1 MIHNPLKSRLNR
13 GEMILL
19 DGALGTELERR
30 GVPTP
35 LPLWSAQALLDAPDT
50 VRAIHEDYVRAG
62 ADVITANTFRTTPR
76 ALAKAGR
83 AGEVDRLVERAIAL
97 AREAAA
103 RVRGQRDVLVAGALA
118 PLEDC
123 YRADLAPEPALA
135 EREHAEQAVRL
146 ARQGVDLIL
155 IETMN
160 SIAEARAALRGA
172 KPAGVPV
179 LVSFICRKNGRE
191 IWNGESLADAVR
203 AVEPFKPDAIL
214 VNCVSPGSVADCLGE
229 MSRETRLPL
238 GCYPNAGEPN
248 MAEGTWRFDP
258 EWTPERF
265 AETAAGWV
273 ARGAQIVGGCC
284 GIGPDHIR
292 ALRMALPPVLVE

>member
-13 GEMILL
+13 GELIVL
-19 DGALGTELERR
+19 DGAMGTELTRR

-50 VRAIHEDYVRAG
+50 IRAIHEEYVAAG
-62 ADVITANTFRTTPR
+62 ADIITANTFRATPR
-76 ALAKAGR
+76 TLAKAGR
-83 AGEVDRLVERAIAL
+83 AGEAERLVELAVGL
-97 AREAAA
+97 AREAA
-103 RVRGQRDVLVAGALA
+103 VRTRGARDVLVAGALA

-123 YRADLAPEPALA
+123 YRPDLAPEPPVA

-160 SIAEARAALRGA
+160 NTAEAKAALRGA
-172 KPAGVPV
+172 KAAGVPV
-179 LVSFICRKNGRE
+179 LVSFICKSARE
-191 IWNGESLADAVR
+191 IVNGELLADAVA

-214 VNCVSPGSVADCLGE
+214 VNCVAPGTVADCLGE
-229 MSRETRLPL
+229 MSRATRLPL

-265 AETAAGWV
+265 AEAAAGWV

-284 GIGPDHIR
+284 GVGPDHIR
-292 ALRMALPPVLVE
+292 ALRLALPPVLVE

>member
-13 GEMILL
+13 GELIVL
-19 DGALGTELERR
+19 DGAMGTELTRR

-50 VRAIHEDYVRAG
+50 IRAIHEEYVAAG
-62 ADVITANTFRTTPR
+62 ADIITANTFRATPR
-76 ALAKAGR
+76 TLAKAGR
-83 AGEVDRLVERAIAL
+83 AGEAERLVELAVGL
-97 AREAAA
+97 AREAA
-103 RVRGQRDVLVAGALA
+103 VRTRGARDVLVAGALA

-123 YRADLAPEPALA
+123 YRPDLAPEPPVA

-160 SIAEARAALRGA
+160 NTAEAKAALRGA
-172 KPAGVPV
+172 KAAGVPV
-179 LVSFICRKNGRE
+179 LVSFICKSARE
-191 IWNGESLADAVR
+191 IVSGELLADAVA

-214 VNCVSPGSVADCLGE
+214 VNCVAPGTVADCLGE
-229 MSRETRLPL
+229 MSRATRLPL

-258 EWTPERF
+258 QWTPERF
-265 AETAAGWV
+265 AEAAAGWV

-284 GIGPDHIR
+284 GVGPDHIR
-292 ALRMALPPVLVE
+292 ALRLALPPVLVE

>member
-13 GEMILL
+13 GELILL
-19 DGALGTELERR
+19 DGALGTELARR
-30 GVPTP
+30 GIPTP

-62 ADVITANTFRTTPR
+62 ADVITADTFRTTPR

-83 AGEVDRLVERAIAL
+83 AGEVERMVERAVAL
-97 AREAAA
+97 AREAAT
-103 RVRGQRDVLVAGALA
+103 RVRGARDVLVAGALA

-123 YRADLAPEPALA
+123 YRPDLAPSPEAA

-160 SIAEARAALRGA
+160 SIPEAKAALRGA
-172 KPAGVPV
+172 KASGVPV
-179 LVSFICRKNGRE
+179 LVSFICKSARE
-191 IWNGESLADAVR
+191 IWNGELLSDAIR

-214 VNCVSPGSVADCLGE
+214 VNCVPPETVPDSLGE
-229 MSRETRLPL
+229 MSRATRLPL
-238 GCYPNAGEPN
+238 GCYPNAGAPN
-248 MAEGTWRFDP
+248 MAEGTWRFDAA
-258 EWTPERF
+258 WTPERF
-265 AETAAGWV
+265 AEAAAGWV

-284 GIGPDHIR
+284 GTGPDHIR
-292 ALRMALPPVLVE
+292 ALRLALPPVLVE

>member
-1 MIHNPLKSRLNR
+1 MIHDPMKSRLNR

-19 DGALGTELERR
+19 DGAMGTELTRR
-30 GVPTP
+30 GIPTP

-76 ALAKAGR
+76 ALAKVGR
-83 AGEVDRLVERAIAL
+83 AGETERLVERAVAL
-97 AREAAA
+97 AREASG
-103 RVRGQRDVLVAGALA
+103 RVRGQREVLVAGALA

-123 YRADLAPEPALA
+123 YRADLAPDPEQA

-146 ARQGVDLIL
+146 ARLGVDLIL

-160 SIAEARAALRGA
+160 TIAEARAALRGA
-172 KPAGVPV
+172 KAAGVPV
-179 LVSFICRKNGRE
+179 LVSFICKNARE
-191 IWNGESLADAVR
+191 IWSGEPLGDAVR

-214 VNCVSPGSVADCLGE
+214 VNCVSPSETGECLGE
-229 MSRETRLPL
+229 MSRATRLPL

-248 MAEGTWRFDP
+248 MAEGTWIFDP
-258 EWTPERF
+258 AWTPERF
-265 AETAAGWV
+265 AEAAAGWV

-292 ALRMALPPVLVE
+292 ALRLSLPPVLVE

>member
-1 MIHNPLKSRLNR
+1 MIHDPLKSRLNR
-13 GEMILL
+13 GEMIVL
-19 DGALGTELERR
+19 DGAMGTELTRR
-30 GVPTP
+30 GIPTP

-62 ADVITANTFRTTPR
+62 ADIITADTFRTTPR

-83 AGEVDRLVERAIAL
+83 AGEVARLVERAVSL
-97 AREAAA
+97 AREAAG
-103 RVRGQRDVLVAGALA
+103 RVRGAREVLVAGALA

-123 YRADLAPEPALA
+123 YRPDLAPGAEQA

-160 SIAEARAALRGA
+160 TIAEARAALRGA

-179 LVSFICRKNGRE
+179 LVSFICKSERE

-214 VNCVSPGSVADCLGE
+214 VNCVSPGVVADCLGE
-229 MSRETRLPL
+229 MSRATRFPL

-248 MAEGTWRFDP
+248 MAEGTWNFDP
-258 EWTPERF
+258 QWTPERF
-265 AETAAGWV
+265 AGAAAGWV

-292 ALRMALPPVLVE
+292 ALRLALPPVLVE

>member
-13 GEMILL
+13 GELIVL
-19 DGALGTELERR
+19 DGAMGTELTRR

-50 VRAIHEDYVRAG
+50 IRAIHEEYVAAG
-62 ADVITANTFRTTPR
+62 ADIITANTFRATPR
-76 ALAKAGR
+76 TLAKAGR
-83 AGEVDRLVERAIAL
+83 AGEAERLVELAVGL
-97 AREAAA
+97 AREAA
-103 RVRGQRDVLVAGALA
+103 VRTRGARDVLVAGALA

-123 YRADLAPEPALA
+123 YRPDLAPEPPVA

-160 SIAEARAALRGA
+160 NTAEAKAALRGA
-172 KPAGVPV
+172 KAAGVPV
-179 LVSFICRKNGRE
+179 LVSFICKSARE
-191 IWNGESLADAVR
+191 ILNGELLADAVA

-214 VNCVSPGSVADCLGE
+214 VNCVAPGTVADCLGE
-229 MSRETRLPL
+229 MSRATRLPL

-265 AETAAGWV
+265 AEAAAGWV

-284 GIGPDHIR
+284 GVGPDHIR
-292 ALRMALPPVLVE
+292 ALRLALPPVLVE

>member
-13 GEMILL
+13 GELIVL
-19 DGALGTELERR
+19 DGAMGTELERR

-50 VRAIHEDYVRAG
+50 IRAIHEDYVRAG
-62 ADVITANTFRTTPR
+62 ADIITANTFRTTPR
-76 ALAKAGR
+76 TLAKTGR
-83 AGEVDRLVERAIAL
+83 AGEAERLVERAVSL
-97 AREAAA
+97 AREAAGY
-103 RVRGQRDVLVAGALA
+103 VRGAREVLVAGALA

-123 YRADLAPEPALA
+123 YRPDLSPETPVA

-160 SIAEARAALRGA
+160 STAEAKAALRGA
-172 KPAGVPV
+172 KAAGVPV
-179 LVSFICRKNGRE
+179 LVSFICRSARE
-191 IWNGESLADAVR
+191 IWNGELLADAVR

-214 VNCVSPGSVADCLGE
+214 VNCVSPGAVADCLGE
-229 MSRETRLPL
+229 MSRVTRLPL
-238 GCYPNAGEPN
+238 GCYPNAGGPN
-248 MAEGTWRFDP
+248 MAEGTWNFDP

-265 AETAAGWV
+265 AEAAAGWV

-292 ALRMALPPVLVE
+292 ALRLALPPVLVE

>member
-13 GEMILL
+13 GELILL
-19 DGALGTELERR
+19 DGAMGTEIERR

-62 ADVITANTFRTTPR
+62 ADIITANTFRTTPR
-76 ALAKAGR
+76 TLAKAGR
-83 AGEVDRLVERAIAL
+83 AAEAERLTERAVGL
-97 AREAAA
+97 AREAAGY
-103 RVRGQRDVLVAGALA
+103 VRGAREVLVAGALA

-123 YRADLAPEPALA
+123 YRADLAPEPHVA

-160 SIAEARAALRGA
+160 STAEAKAALRGA
-172 KPAGVPV
+172 KAAGIPV
-179 LVSFICRKNGRE
+179 LVSFLCKSPRE
-191 IWNGESLADAVR
+191 IWNGELLADAVL
-203 AVEPFKPDAIL
+203 AAEAFKPDAIL
-214 VNCVSPGSVADCLGE
+214 VNCVSPGVVADCLGE
-229 MSRETRLPL
+229 MSRVTRLPV

-248 MAEGTWRFDP
+248 MGEGTWSFDP
-258 EWTPERF
+258 AWTPERF
-265 AETAAGWV
+265 AEAAAGWV

-284 GIGPDHIR
+284 GVGPDHIR
-292 ALRMALPPVLVE
+292 ALRLALPPVLVE

>member
-13 GEMILL
+13 GELIVL
-19 DGALGTELERR
+19 DGAMGTELTRR

-50 VRAIHEDYVRAG
+50 IRAIHEEYVAAG
-62 ADVITANTFRTTPR
+62 ADIITANTFRATPR
-76 ALAKAGR
+76 TLAKAGR
-83 AGEVDRLVERAIAL
+83 AGVAERLVELAVGL
-97 AREAAA
+97 AREAA
-103 RVRGQRDVLVAGALA
+103 VRTRGARDVLVAGALA

-123 YRADLAPEPALA
+123 YRPDLAPEPPVA

-160 SIAEARAALRGA
+160 NTAEAKAALRGA
-172 KPAGVPV
+172 KAAGVPV
-179 LVSFICRKNGRE
+179 LVSFICKSARE
-191 IWNGESLADAVR
+191 IVSGELLADAVA

-214 VNCVSPGSVADCLGE
+214 VNCVAPGTVADCLGE
-229 MSRETRLPL
+229 MSRATRLPL

-265 AETAAGWV
+265 AEAAAGWV

-284 GIGPDHIR
+284 GVGPDHIR
-292 ALRMALPPVLVE
+292 ALRLALPPVLVE

>member
-13 GEMILL
+13 GEMIVL

-30 GVPTP
+30 GVSVP

-62 ADVITANTFRTTPR
+62 ADILTANTFRVTPR
-76 ALAKAGR
+76 ALAKTGR
-83 AGEVDRLVERAIAL
+83 AGEAERILQSAVAL
-97 AREAAA
+97 AREAAESA
-103 RVRGQRDVLVAGALA
+103 RGAREVLVAGAMA

-123 YRADLAPEPALA
+123 YRPDLAPDSKSA

-146 ARQGVDLIL
+146 ARLGVDLIL

-160 SIAEARAALRGA
+160 STAEAKAALRGA
-172 KPAGVPV
+172 KPAGIPV
-179 LVSFICRKNGRE
+179 LVSFICKNGKE
-191 IWNGESLADAVR
+191 LWNGELLADAVL

-214 VNCVSPGSVADCLGE
+214 VNCVGADAIGECLGE
-229 MSRETRLPL
+229 MARVTRLPL
-238 GCYPNAGEPN
+238 GCYPNAGEPD
-248 MAEGTWRFDP
+248 MARGTWRFDDA
-258 EWTPERF
+258 WTPERF
-265 AETAAGWV
+265 AEAASGWV

-284 GIGPDHIR
+284 GTGPDHIR
-292 ALRMALPPVLVE
+292 ALRAALPPVLVE

>member
-13 GEMILL
+13 GELILL
-19 DGALGTELERR
+19 DGALGTELMRR
-30 GVPTP
+30 GIPTP

-62 ADVITANTFRTTPR
+62 ADVITADTFRTTPR
-76 ALAKAGR
+76 TLAKAGR
-83 AGEVDRLVERAIAL
+83 AGEAERLVERAVAL
-97 AREAAA
+97 AREAAERSRGA
-103 RVRGQRDVLVAGALA
+103 REVLVAGALA

-123 YRADLAPEPALA
+123 YRPDLAPEPAAA

-160 SIAEARAALRGA
+160 SIAEAKAALRGA
-172 KPAGVPV
+172 KAAGVPV
-179 LVSFICRKNGRE
+179 LVSFICKSARE
-191 IWNGESLADAVR
+191 ILNGELLADAVR

-214 VNCVSPGSVADCLGE
+214 VNCVPPGTVADCLGE
-229 MSRETRLPL
+229 MSRVTRLPL
-238 GCYPNAGEPN
+238 GCYPNAGAPN
-248 MAEGTWRFDP
+248 MAEGTWSFDP
-258 EWTPERF
+258 AWTPERF
-265 AETAAGWV
+265 AEAAAGWV

-284 GIGPDHIR
+284 GTGPDHIR
-292 ALRMALPPVLVE
+292 ALRLSLPPVLVE

>member
-1 MIHNPLKSRLNR
+1 MIHDPLKSRLNR
-13 GEMILL
+13 GELIVL
-19 DGALGTELERR
+19 DGAMGTELERR
-30 GVPTP
+30 GIPTP

-62 ADVITANTFRTTPR
+62 SDVITANTFRTTPR

-83 AGEVDRLVERAIAL
+83 AGEVERLVERAVTL
-97 AREAAA
+97 AREAVGRA
-103 RVRGQRDVLVAGALA
+103 RGAREVLVAGALA

-123 YRADLAPEPALA
+123 YRADLAPEPGQA

-160 SIAEARAALRGA
+160 TIAEARAALRGSKA
-172 KPAGVPV
+172 AGVPV
-179 LVSFICRKNGRE
+179 LVSFICKSARE
-191 IWNGESLADAVR
+191 IWGGEPLADAVR

-214 VNCVSPGSVADCLGE
+214 VNCVSPGAVEGCLGE
-229 MSRETRLPL
+229 MSRATRLPL

-248 MAEGTWRFDP
+248 MAEGTWKFDP
-258 EWTPERF
+258 ERTPERF
-265 AETAAGWV
+265 AEAAAGWV

-292 ALRMALPPVLVE
+292 ALRLALPPVLVE

>member
-13 GEMILL
+13 GELILL

-30 GVPTP
+30 GIPTP
-35 LPLWSAQALLDAPDT
+35 LPLWSAQALLDAPDA

-62 ADVITANTFRTTPR
+62 ADVITADTFRTTPR

-83 AGEVDRLVERAIAL
+83 AGEAERMVERAVAL
-97 AREAAA
+97 AREAAT
-103 RVRGQRDVLVAGALA
+103 RVRGARDVLVAGALA

-123 YRADLAPEPALA
+123 YRPDLAPEPAVA

-146 ARQGVDLIL
+146 ARLGVDLIL

-160 SIAEARAALRGA
+160 SIAEAKAALRGA
-172 KPAGVPV
+172 KAAGVPV
-179 LVSFICRKNGRE
+179 LVSFICKSARE
-191 IWNGESLADAVR
+191 IWNGELLADAVR
-203 AVEPFKPDAIL
+203 AVELFKPDAIL
-214 VNCVSPGSVADCLGE
+214 VNCVPPETAADSLGE
-229 MSRETRLPL
+229 MSRVTRLPL

-248 MAEGTWRFDP
+248 MAEGTWRFDAA
-258 EWTPERF
+258 WTPERF
-265 AETAAGWV
+265 AEAAAGWV

-284 GIGPDHIR
+284 GTGPDHIR
-292 ALRMALPPVLVE
+292 ALRLALPPVLVE